1 MTFVAWLASLVA
13 LLTSLAMLK
22 DTYLGETQRAEF
34 RAILGRAWTAL
45 RLAGP
50 MAVNRPE
57 LSRAVRSA
65 LRAAILVLIV
75 ASSGVCV
82 FLPGAG
88 GHCVGEYDVALR
100 CALAAFLAM
109 QAPCPWWRYIVHGER
124 RADAPSNQGGGRVH

>member
-1 MTFVAWLASLVA
+1 MTLLAWLASLVA
-13 LLTSLAMLK
+13 LLTGLAMLK
-22 DTYLGETQRAEF
+22 DTYLGQTQRAEF

-57 LSRAVRSA
+57 LRRAVRFA
-65 LRAAILVLIV
+65 LRALILVLIV

-82 FLPGAG
+82 FLPAAG
-88 GHCVGEYDVALR
+88 GHGIGAYDVALR

-109 QAPCPWWRYIVHGER
+109 QAPCPWWRYIVHGVR
-124 RADAPSNQGGGRVH
+124 SDDTLSTQGRGRVH